1 MLRYRVRGALGG
13 GFGGCDNK
21 EWEEVD
27 CKDENDAM
35 DTAYEIAIEEYEM
48 YEGNHGIRSID
59 DIMEEEGLDEED
71 ATEVYRDER
80 ESWLEYEFELIE

>member
-48 YEGNHGIRSID
+48 YEGNHGIRSVD
-59 DIMEEEGLDEED
+59 DIMDEEGLDEED

>member
-27 CKDENDAM
+27 WKDENDAM